1 MLSDPLTLDKLL
13 IVILLL
19 VPGFISMRTWAL
31 IVPSRHRSYPESL
44 IDIFTYGLLN
54 YLLLFWLIKH
64 IAAALSSD
72 SHPALLSLA
81 VIMYGLVFPALWP
94 MLWWVARKSRPFRR
108 WALHPQPKAWDYV
121 FGQRKAM
128 WILVH
133 LKNGN
138 MIGGR
143 FDAGSFAS
151 TYPVD
156 QDIYIGQVWKL
167 DEDGHFLESIPD
179 SAGTLIDNS
188 EIEYLEFFATDNV

>member
-81 VIMYGLVFPALWP
+81 VIMYGFVFPALWP
-94 MLWWVARKSRPFRR
+94 ILWWVARKFSAVSTMGPPPTTQGLGLRLRTAQGHVDLGPPQEREYDWRSIRCRIFRIN
-108 WALHPQPKAWDYV
+108 LP
-121 FGQRKAM
+121 G
-128 WILVH
+128 
-133 LKNGN
+133 
-138 MIGGR
+138 
-143 FDAGSFAS
+143 
-151 TYPVD
+151 
-156 QDIYIGQVWKL
+156 
-167 DEDGHFLESIPD
+167 
-179 SAGTLIDNS
+179 
-188 EIEYLEFFATDNV
+188 